1 LSIIQIHPDFRLQGQ
16 SFKDRDSFLNFVSD
30 NFFDSYE
37 FLRQLLDG
45 SDNIVAYT
53 SGSTGKPKQIILSK
67 KALLASAEAT
77 GQFFNLFSKTTALNC
92 LSSDFIAGKMM
103 WVRALHLGW
112 HLEVVAPDKKPLL
125 DKNDSFDFCAMV
137 PMQVRNSLE
146 RILQIKKLII
156 GGAVLSKSLESLL
169 KEIPIEVY
177 QTYGMTETITHIAV
191 KQLLKGQQ
199 NNYQALPNVKFSVD
213 NRNCLLID
221 APRVSS
227 NNIVTNDVVQ
237 LHSPTSF
244 SWLGRYDNVINSGGV
259 KLFPEQIENKLAP
272 LINVPFFIS
281 SIPDIMLGNKL
292 ILVLE
297 SDKKIKNSTSLWE
310 KARLSKF
317 EVPKEI
323 YYLPKFSYTK
333 SQKIERQKT
342 LRKLI

>member
-1 LSIIQIHPDFRLQGQ
+1 
-16 SFKDRDSFLNFVSD
+16 
-30 NFFDSYE
+30 
-37 FLRQLLDG
+37 
-45 SDNIVAYT
+45 
-53 SGSTGKPKQIILSK
+53 
-67 KALLASAEAT
+67 
-77 GQFFNLFSKTTALNC
+77 
-92 LSSDFIAGKMM
+92 
-103 WVRALHLGW
+103 
-112 HLEVVAPDKKPLL
+112 
-125 DKNDSFDFCAMV
+125 
-137 PMQVRNSLE
+137 
-146 RILQIKKLII
+146 
-156 GGAVLSKSLESLL
+156 
-169 KEIPIEVY
+169 
-177 QTYGMTETITHIAV
+177 MTETITHIAV

-323 YYLPKFSYTK
+323 YCLPKFSYTK